1 MGKVLILGEN
11 GQLGRALRRMP
22 QFEGAVFMGRDEADF
37 ARPGAL
43 RDALGPHSFDV
54 LINAA
59 AYTAVDR
66 AEEEES
72 LAHRINAE
80 APAALAEICQSRGAV
95 MIHLSTDYVFG
106 PTGAEPLAEEHA
118 TAPVNAYG
126 RTKLDGE
133 LAVRGKCARHV
144 IVRTAWLYGREG
156 HNFVN
161 TMLRPGRPGREIK
174 VVYDQ
179 VGAPT
184 YVDDLARAISEM
196 VHTVQGPTSEKYYG
210 TYHFANEGV
219 CSWFDVAH
227 AIFEMRDMDVALRA
241 VRSKE
246 FPTPAARPAYSVLDK
261 TKIRNTFGLE
271 IRHWRDALRECLEG
285 MEINEMT

>member
-11 GQLGRALRRMP
+11 GQLGRALRRLP
-22 QFEGAVFMGRDEADF
+22 QFDGAVFIGRGDADF
-37 ARPGAL
+37 ARPEAL
-43 RDALGPHSFDV
+43 RAALAPHSFDI

-80 APAALAEICQSRGAV
+80 SPRILAEICQNRGAA

-106 PTGAEPLAEEHA
+106 PTAAEPLEEDHA

-126 RTKLDGE
+126 RTKLAGE
-133 LAVRGKCARHV
+133 RGVREKCARHV

-161 TMLRPGRPGREIK
+161 TMLRLGRPRREIK

-179 VGAPT
+179 IGAPT
-184 YVDDLARAISEM
+184 YVDDLAGALSVIVDSMERSEN
-196 VHTVQGPTSEKYYG
+196 EEFFG

-219 CSWFDVAH
+219 CSWYDVAH
-227 AIFEMRDMDVALRA
+227 AIFEMRDIDVGLSP
-241 VRSKE
+241 VRSAE
-246 FPTPAARPAYSVLDK
+246 FPTPAARPNYSVLDK
-261 TKIRNTFGLE
+261 TKIRNTFELK

-285 MEINEMT
+285 MGNNEMT

>member
-22 QFEGAVFMGRDEADF
+22 QFAHAAFMGREGADF
-37 ARPGAL
+37 ARPETLAAAL
-43 RDALGPHSFDV
+43 ESHSFDV

-80 APAALAEICQSRGAV
+80 SPAALAEICQSRGAV
-95 MIHLSTDYVFG
+95 IIHLSTDYVFG
-106 PTGAEPLAEEHA
+106 PTGAEPLAEDHA

-144 IVRTAWLYGREG
+144 ILRTAWLYGREG
-156 HNFVN
+156 HNFVR
-161 TMLRPGRPGREIK
+161 TMLRLGRSGREIK

-184 YVDDLARAISEM
+184 YVDDLAAAIAQIVDAVSGR
-196 VHTVQGPTSEKYYG
+196 TDKKYYG

-219 CSWFDVAH
+219 SSWFDVAH
-227 AIFEMRDMDVALRA
+227 AIFEMRDMDVDLRA
-241 VRSKE
+241 VRSAE
-246 FPTPAARPAYSVLDK
+246 FPAPAVRPAYSVLDK

-271 IRHWRDALRECLEG
+271 IRHWRDALRDCLDG